1 MLKWKR
7 VQFFSDSQCITSI
20 AAVMKHCQNFK
31 HGFQSSGAVS
41 CRQARPF
48 RAFRRGILVAA
59 PYDAPMKWALIIKQL
74 TDKDDGWCD
83 AIYRAPLGCLV
94 QPTAVPVTD
103 NTNGQYRIWFRST
116 TTLFCQGCQRVTVSR
131 FAFQRRL
138 TLMRYHDADGDD
150 SLTGLFSD
158 SQSYF
163 CETCERCLNRLRAK
177 TRVVAITNL
186 FLPSAEQSCLNP
198 TGD

>member
-1 MLKWKR
+1 MAHFLGT
-7 VQFFSDSQCITSI
+7 QCITSI

-116 TTLFCQGCQRVTVSR
+116 TTLFCQGCQRVTVCRVSTTTDTDALSCMMLMVMTALQGFSLIHSR
-131 FAFQRRL
+131 IFVR
-138 TLMRYHDADGDD
+138 H
-150 SLTGLFSD
+150 
-158 SQSYF
+158 
-163 CETCERCLNRLRAK
+163 LNVVYRLRAK

>member
-1 MLKWKR
+1 MSHLIPINNDAVLSRLSAGDR
-7 VQFFSDSQCITSI
+7 V
-20 AAVMKHCQNFK
+20 
-31 HGFQSSGAVS
+31 
-41 CRQARPF
+41 
-48 RAFRRGILVAA
+48 
-59 PYDAPMKWALIIKQL
+59 
-74 TDKDDGWCD
+74 
-83 AIYRAPLGCLV
+83 
-94 QPTAVPVTD
+94 
-103 NTNGQYRIWFRST
+103 
-116 TTLFCQGCQRVTVSR
+116 
-131 FAFQRRL
+131 AFQRRL

>member
-1 MLKWKR
+1 MKKGP
-7 VQFFSDSQCITSI
+7 VFSDSQCITSI

-31 HGFQSSGAVS
+31 HGFQSSGALS

-131 FAFQRRL
+131 FNDDWHWCVIMM
-138 TLMRYHDADGDD
+138 LMVMTASQGF
-150 SLTGLFSD
+150 SLIHSRIFVRHVNVVKIDYAPRPELLL
-158 SQSYF
+158 SQIYF
-163 CETCERCLNRLRAK
+163 CLRLNK
-177 TRVVAITNL
+177 VA
-186 FLPSAEQSCLNP
+186 
-198 TGD
+198 